1 MTDSKNDNDD
11 VISDISNINNLFF
24 FSLLISLY
32 LITNILMIFIT
43 I

>member
-24 FSLLISLY
+24 SLLISLY